1 MSEITQSRTNKRI
14 GPLQI
19 SIIILAVATGLV
31 HLYRGAM
38 MTFLAAP
45 RVRPVG
51 PPPAGAGHFQGGG
64 PGGPLGMI
72 FMILPILFYLNA
84 IGYFVLATALYLP
97 ALQRIQ
103 SLVRWVLVG
112 YAALTIIMW
121 YLITHASPNILA
133 YVDKPV
139 EIALIVLLIIDAL
152 RSRSTQSGT
161 PATQAG

>member
-1 MSEITQSRTNKRI
+1 
-14 GPLQI
+14 
-19 SIIILAVATGLV
+19 
-31 HLYRGAM
+31 
-38 MTFLAAP
+38 
-45 RVRPVG
+45 
-51 PPPAGAGHFQGGG
+51 
-64 PGGPLGMI
+64 MI